1 MKACGH
7 CKQEAEWRYK
17 DGWGVLAC
25 AEWFTGKC
33 EGLPLDIT
41 PPSVGN
47 TRERGQSSVD
57 DVNVYEWM
65 KKRIRELWPLEKPDD
80 A

>member
-7 CKQEAEWRYK
+7 CKQEAGWRYK

-25 AEWFTGKC
+25 ADWFSGKC
-33 EGLPLDIT
+33 EGEPLDIT

-47 TRERGQSSVD
+47 TGERGQRLAD
-57 DVNVYEWM
+57 DLKFYKWM
-65 KKRIRELWPLEKPDD
+65 NKRIRELWPLEPPV
-80 A
+80 